1 MYGLTKIMRL
11 IKCEGRTHGL
21 AAVAMTAFIFFS
33 ALPMEARAQNTYGGS
48 TVVHAGSIGLVPGQT
63 VSLRVFNSYFLDG
76 SVRYGKHIVKVYIE
90 TESKLIYSGESGG
103 LGHEFGHIHTLRH
116 YDLPVPGESRT
127 GRVQVYIEVESFP
140 LSTTENQP
148 EDRSAV
154 VTPPTF
160 ELIDELSGRTVLSNA
175 LGRSVSLSL
184 RARPELSLT
193 SVESN
198 NPDR

>member
-11 IKCEGRTHGL
+11 IKCEGRTRGL
-21 AAVAMTAFIFFS
+21 AAVAMAAFIFLS

-63 VSLRVFNSYFLDG
+63 VSVRVFNSYFLDG
-76 SVRYGKHIVKVYIE
+76 SVRFGKHAIRVYVE
-90 TESKLIYSGESGG
+90 SESKLVYSGESGG
-103 LGHEFGHIHTLRH
+103 LGHEYGHIFTLRH
-116 YDLPVPGESRT
+116 GELSVAGEPRT

-160 ELIDELSGRTVLSNA
+160 ELIDELSGRTLLSNA
-175 LGRSVSLSL
+175 FGRSVSISL
-184 RARPELSLT
+184 RARPELSAS
-193 SVESN
+193 SVEAA
-198 NPDR
+198 R